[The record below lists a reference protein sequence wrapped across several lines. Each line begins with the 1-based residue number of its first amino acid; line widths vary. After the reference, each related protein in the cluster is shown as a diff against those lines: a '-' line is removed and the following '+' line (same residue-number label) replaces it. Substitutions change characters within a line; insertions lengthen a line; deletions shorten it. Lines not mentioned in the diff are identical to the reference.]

1 MKNFKR
7 LSLLLFIVIFIAGIN
22 AESFGSF
29 EDDKSNLKWSGDI
42 KLNNRNYLDI
52 ENEIE
57 TTLEINLNLKYERDN
72 SELYADFEYLTDDDS
87 FNLNEAYVRLFYDNF
102 DFLAGKKKVIW
113 GKGDKLHVIDN
124 INPEDYSDFINEDY
138 LDRKISEKML
148 KIDYYIGNGNF
159 EIIFIPEF
167 NYSKLPEEGF
177 WVQKETR
184 YIQNLENEL
193 ESYGLYLLDMGVI
206 TNTELNSMR
215 EYFKDETSYPDY
227 DKIEESTFGLRY
239 TNSIKGFD
247 FGFSYYNGRMKLP
260 SYSKLSL
267 YNIGYSLSGL
277 TPDPSVTELNGYV
290 ENIDP
295 HYDKVEV
302 FGFEFSKIL
311 LGINTRGEIGYFKTE
326 DSSGDN
332 PDIRNHKVSW
342 VIGGDRDFPV
352 SNINLNLQLKSE
364 KILKEDEIK
373 KNSLPLQGYNYDINY
388 NKDGNYFKN
397 LLVAKLSDSYNH
409 EKIEPEIIYYVNIE
423 SEDYVLENNI
433 EFLLKDNLS
442 MKMIYKIFEGE
453 EDTQFGQ
460 FDDNDYA
467 ALNFEYSF

>member
-159 EIIFIPEF
+159 E
-167 NYSKLPEEGF
+167 YS
-177 WVQKETR
+177 
-184 YIQNLENEL
+184 I
-193 ESYGLYLLDMGVI
+193 
-206 TNTELNSMR
+206 
-215 EYFKDETSYPDY
+215 
-227 DKIEESTFGLRY
+227 
-239 TNSIKGFD
+239 
-247 FGFSYYNGRMKLP
+247 
-260 SYSKLSL
+260 
-267 YNIGYSLSGL
+267 
-277 TPDPSVTELNGYV
+277 
-290 ENIDP
+290 
-295 HYDKVEV
+295 
-302 FGFEFSKIL
+302 
-311 LGINTRGEIGYFKTE
+311 
-326 DSSGDN
+326 
-332 PDIRNHKVSW
+332 
-342 VIGGDRDFPV
+342 
-352 SNINLNLQLKSE
+352 
-364 KILKEDEIK
+364 
-373 KNSLPLQGYNYDINY
+373 
-388 NKDGNYFKN
+388 
-397 LLVAKLSDSYNH
+397 
-409 EKIEPEIIYYVNIE
+409 
-423 SEDYVLENNI
+423 
-433 EFLLKDNLS
+433 
-442 MKMIYKIFEGE
+442 
-453 EDTQFGQ
+453 
-460 FDDNDYA
+460 
-467 ALNFEYSF
+467 

>member
-1 MKNFKR
+1 MKFFKN
-7 LSLLLFIVIFIAGIN
+7 LSLFFLILIFLNSIYG
-22 AESFGSF
+22 ESFGSF
-29 EDDKSNLKWSGDI
+29 SEDKSGLNWSGDI
-42 KLNNRNYLDI
+42 KLKNRNYLEI
-52 ENEIE
+52 ENEID
-57 TTLEINLNLKYERDN
+57 TTLDIGLNLKYERDN
-72 SELYADFEYLTDDDS
+72 SELYADFEYLTDSGS
-87 FNLNEAYVRLFYDNF
+87 FNLNEGYVRLFYDNF
-102 DFLAGKKKVIW
+102 DFLAGKKKIVW

-124 INPEDYSDFINEDY
+124 INPMDYSDFINEDY
-138 LDRKISEKML
+138 LDRKIAEKML
-148 KIDYYIGNGNF
+148 KIDYYIGDGNF
-159 EIIFIPEF
+159 EIIFTPEF
-167 NYSKLPEEGF
+167 NFSQLPDEGF

-184 YIQNLENEL
+184 YMQDLEEELEN
-193 ESYGLYLLDMGVI
+193 YGLYLLDMGAI
-206 TNTELNSMR
+206 THSELTALR
-215 EYFKDETSYPDY
+215 EYFEEETSYPDY
-227 DKIEESTFGLRY
+227 DKIEESTYGIRY

-277 TPDPSVTELNGYV
+277 TPDPSISELNGYV
-290 ENIDP
+290 ESINP

-326 DSSGDN
+326 DGSGDD
-332 PDIRNHKVSW
+332 PDIRNHKISW
-342 VIGGDRDFPV
+342 IVGGDRDLPI
-352 SNINLNLQLKSE
+352 SNMNLNLQLKSE

-373 KNSLPLQGYNYDINY
+373 KNSLPIQGYNYDINY
-388 NKDGNYFKN
+388 DKDGNYFKN

-409 EKIEPEIIYYVNIE
+409 EKINPEIVYYVNIE

-453 EDTQFGQ
+453 NDTQFGQ